1 MIYKVLVKKPEI
13 YKEVVVNDYG
23 EESTVER
30 VRWHEEWER
39 VEREMTAEEI
49 AEMEAQQAEMSE
61 PQISDDE
68 AVAIITDTL
77 TDSEALNIIT
87 GGNRRNGSA
96 TGRNAGA
103 GTHAGGTAFNV
114 GERFCEVAHGGIQKW

>member
-13 YKEVVVNDYG
+13 YKEVVVNVYG

-30 VRWHEEWER
+30 VRWREEWER

-49 AEMEAQQAEMSE
+49 AEMEAQQAEMPE

-77 TDSEALNIIT
+77 TNSDALNIIT
-87 GGNRRNGSA
+87 GG
-96 TGRNAGA
+96 T
-103 GTHAGGTAFNV
+103 T
-114 GERFCEVAHGGIQKW
+114 

>member
-13 YKEVVVNDYG
+13 YKEVVVDDYG

-30 VRWHEEWER
+30 VIWREEWKR

-49 AEMEAQQAEMSE
+49 AEMEAQQVEMPE

-68 AVAIITDTL
+68 GVAIITDAL
-77 TDSEALNIIT
+77 TTSEALNIIT
-87 GGNRRNGSA
+87 GG
-96 TGRNAGA
+96 T
-103 GTHAGGTAFNV
+103 T
-114 GERFCEVAHGGIQKW
+114 